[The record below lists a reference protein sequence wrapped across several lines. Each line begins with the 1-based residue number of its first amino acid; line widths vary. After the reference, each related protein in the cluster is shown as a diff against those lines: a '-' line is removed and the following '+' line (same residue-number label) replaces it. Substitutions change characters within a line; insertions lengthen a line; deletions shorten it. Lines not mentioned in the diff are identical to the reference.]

1 MCKGG
6 KEQEVE
12 GPGSAKPDVVRQE
25 RLSSIIHNFLVVFG
39 FILVLY
45 ACIMY
50 MSILYTHIYNT
61 STYLNPKYS
70 FISFVFY
77 FFLVNVVPFLY
88 LFVLVTFGIYSHTR
102 ACEVLQCGSNLRAV
116 VRAGPH
122 HASPQE
128 DRS

>member
-1 MCKGG
+1 MGWGGGG
-6 KEQEVE
+6 KEREVE

-70 FISFVFY
+70 FISFVFL
-77 FFLVNVVPFLY
+77 FFSCKCCSFSVPICSGDIWH
-88 LFVLVTFGIYSHTR
+88 LFSH
-102 ACEVLQCGSNLRAV
+102 
-116 VRAGPH
+116 
-122 HASPQE
+122 
-128 DRS
+128 